1 MLGNYYALLFF
12 LETLELDSSAAHS
25 STSLTIVSFIV
36 TPWMTHLALNLVLNG
51 SGIDTVNLTAFSSD
65 ILYTR

>member
-1 MLGNYYALLFF
+1 
-12 LETLELDSSAAHS
+12 
-25 STSLTIVSFIV
+25 
-36 TPWMTHLALNLVLNG
+36 MTHLALNLVLNG